1 MAAEKEL
8 TDRQIVRLADTISS
22 NSMKKI
28 AHGYL
33 QFGMEEIISIK
44 DDNQG
49 NGEAFVRDVLR
60 KWARQSSTTDKVKVN
75 LFSYPM
81 NYELSML
88 YWFVIHLVSSTSF
101 NVV

>member
-8 TDRQIVRLADTISS
+8 TNRQIVRLADTISS

-28 AHGYL
+28 AHGYF

-44 DDNQG
+44 DKNQG

-60 KWARQSSTTDKVKVN
+60 EWEEKSSTKDKVKV
-75 LFSYPM
+75 YGR
-81 NYELSML
+81 
-88 YWFVIHLVSSTSF
+88 
-101 NVV
+101 